1 MDEQDKKN
9 ISANNPDEPKDAL
22 GFEAALVGYEKN
34 VLLFRERGRDNSCN
48 DLLEEQD
55 CDIVDWYKQAIVK
68 HLKEDEDFLDKPFG
82 EEWAGPFKFDVIVVD
97 DFLQRIDSPK
107 KFLKKLKEL
116 LNPNGY
122 LVCSITN
129 IAHAYNRI
137 KLLNG
142 EFGYTQDGLINEN
155 FMRFFTF
162 ETILHLLNDS
172 NYSITKL
179 YRETEDL
186 DLIHSKDLKYFT
198 IPDELIESIKN
209 DPESLVSK
217 YVFSIIP
224 TSTDNSEIDYL
235 KEFPKSL
242 TTERLKEFFRYYQGD
257 IAETYDR
264 IIDEKNKV
272 IGELEKSIDES
283 MGTGK
288 KLDKLSPE
296 TERYN
301 RERIKVMSETE
312 QYNTDRI
319 SIQNDMIKGLE
330 ESKRINK
337 IMIKGL
343 EDSKRISK
351 MMIEGLEKSKY
362 ENMKMIMGLEE
373 SKEKDAD
380 MIRGLEESL
389 KETEQY
395 LKKTVEEWK
404 KTVDEIYNSS
414 TWKLASKFTGGQRK
428 RKKN

>member
-162 ETILHLLNDS
+162 ETILHLLDDS

-217 YVFSIIP
+217 YVFSTIP
-224 TSTDNSEIDYL
+224 TSTDNSGTYDYL
-235 KEFPKSL
+235 KEFPRSMV
-242 TTERLKEFFRYYQGD
+242 TERLKELIRYYKED
-257 IAETYDR
+257 LSLAYD
-264 IIDEKNKV
+264 
-272 IGELEKSIDES
+272 
-283 MGTGK
+283 K
-288 KLDKLSPE
+288 KLE
-296 TERYN
+296 
-301 RERIKVMSETE
+301 
-312 QYNTDRI
+312 
-319 SIQNDMIKGLE
+319 
-330 ESKRINK
+330 
-337 IMIKGL
+337 
-343 EDSKRISK
+343 
-351 MMIEGLEKSKY
+351 
-362 ENMKMIMGLEE
+362 
-373 SKEKDAD
+373 EKDSQ
-380 MIRGLEESL
+380 ISE
-389 KETEQY
+389 
-395 LKKTVEEWK
+395 LKKEL
-404 KTVDEIYNSS
+404 DEN
-414 TWKLASKFTGGQRK
+414 
-428 RKKN
+428 KKNT

>member
-1 MDEQDKKN
+1 MNDN
-9 ISANNPDEPKDAL
+9 NGISSNNLDEPKDAL

-155 FMRFFTF
+155 FLRFFTF

-217 YVFSIIP
+217 YVFSTIP
-224 TSTDNSEIDYL
+224 TSTDNSGTYDYL
-235 KEFPKSL
+235 KEFPRSMV
-242 TTERLKEFFRYYQGD
+242 TERLKELIRYYKED
-257 IAETYDR
+257 LSLAYD
-264 IIDEKNKV
+264 
-272 IGELEKSIDES
+272 
-283 MGTGK
+283 K
-288 KLDKLSPE
+288 KLEEKDSQ
-296 TERYN
+296 
-301 RERIKVMSETE
+301 ISELK
-312 QYNTDRI
+312 
-319 SIQNDMIKGLE
+319 KGL
-330 ESKRINK
+330 
-337 IMIKGL
+337 
-343 EDSKRISK
+343 D
-351 MMIEGLEKSKY
+351 
-362 ENMKMIMGLEE
+362 EN
-373 SKEKDAD
+373 
-380 MIRGLEESL
+380 
-389 KETEQY
+389 
-395 LKKTVEEWK
+395 
-404 KTVDEIYNSS
+404 
-414 TWKLASKFTGGQRK
+414 
-428 RKKN
+428 KKNT

>member
-1 MDEQDKKN
+1 MNDN
-9 ISANNPDEPKDAL
+9 NGISSNNLDEPKDAL

-217 YVFSIIP
+217 YVFSAIP
-224 TSTDNSEIDYL
+224 TSTDNSGTYDYL
-235 KEFPKSL
+235 KEFPRSMV
-242 TTERLKEFFRYYQGD
+242 TERLKELIRYYKED
-257 IAETYDR
+257 LSLAYD
-264 IIDEKNKV
+264 
-272 IGELEKSIDES
+272 
-283 MGTGK
+283 K
-288 KLDKLSPE
+288 KLE
-296 TERYN
+296 
-301 RERIKVMSETE
+301 
-312 QYNTDRI
+312 
-319 SIQNDMIKGLE
+319 
-330 ESKRINK
+330 
-337 IMIKGL
+337 
-343 EDSKRISK
+343 
-351 MMIEGLEKSKY
+351 
-362 ENMKMIMGLEE
+362 
-373 SKEKDAD
+373 EKDSQ
-380 MIRGLEESL
+380 ISE
-389 KETEQY
+389 
-395 LKKTVEEWK
+395 LKKEL
-404 KTVDEIYNSS
+404 DEN
-414 TWKLASKFTGGQRK
+414 
-428 RKKN
+428 KKNT

>member
-1 MDEQDKKN
+1 MNLMPNQDKKN

-155 FMRFFTF
+155 FLRFFTF

-217 YVFSIIP
+217 YVFSTIP
-224 TSTDNSEIDYL
+224 TSTDNSGTYDYL
-235 KEFPKSL
+235 KEFPRSMV
-242 TTERLKEFFRYYQGD
+242 TERLKELIRYYKED
-257 IAETYDR
+257 LSLAYD
-264 IIDEKNKV
+264 
-272 IGELEKSIDES
+272 
-283 MGTGK
+283 K
-288 KLDKLSPE
+288 KLE
-296 TERYN
+296 
-301 RERIKVMSETE
+301 
-312 QYNTDRI
+312 
-319 SIQNDMIKGLE
+319 
-330 ESKRINK
+330 
-337 IMIKGL
+337 
-343 EDSKRISK
+343 
-351 MMIEGLEKSKY
+351 
-362 ENMKMIMGLEE
+362 
-373 SKEKDAD
+373 EKDSQ
-380 MIRGLEESL
+380 ISE
-389 KETEQY
+389 
-395 LKKTVEEWK
+395 LKKEL
-404 KTVDEIYNSS
+404 DEN
-414 TWKLASKFTGGQRK
+414 
-428 RKKN
+428 KKNT

>member
-142 EFGYTQDGLINEN
+142 EFEYTQDGLINEN
-155 FMRFFTF
+155 FLRFFTF

-217 YVFSIIP
+217 YVFSTIP
-224 TSTDNSEIDYL
+224 TSTDNSGTYDYL
-235 KEFPKSL
+235 KEFPRSMV
-242 TTERLKEFFRYYQGD
+242 TERLKELIRYYKED
-257 IAETYDR
+257 LSLAYD
-264 IIDEKNKV
+264 
-272 IGELEKSIDES
+272 
-283 MGTGK
+283 K
-288 KLDKLSPE
+288 KLE
-296 TERYN
+296 
-301 RERIKVMSETE
+301 
-312 QYNTDRI
+312 
-319 SIQNDMIKGLE
+319 
-330 ESKRINK
+330 
-337 IMIKGL
+337 
-343 EDSKRISK
+343 
-351 MMIEGLEKSKY
+351 
-362 ENMKMIMGLEE
+362 
-373 SKEKDAD
+373 EKDSQ
-380 MIRGLEESL
+380 ISE
-389 KETEQY
+389 
-395 LKKTVEEWK
+395 LKKEL
-404 KTVDEIYNSS
+404 DEN
-414 TWKLASKFTGGQRK
+414 
-428 RKKN
+428 KKNT

>member
-1 MDEQDKKN
+1 MNDN
-9 ISANNPDEPKDAL
+9 AL
-22 GFEAALVGYEKN
+22 DYQAALVGNEKN
-34 VLLFRERGRDNSCN
+34 TLLFETVPNTLSEILIKQKCKVKKIVTNQNEKTRV
-48 DLLEEQD
+48 QD
-55 CDIVDWYKQAIVK
+55 QKNALI
-68 HLKEDEDFLDKPFG
+68 LEDENNPLEDLVG
-82 EEWAGPFKFDVIVVD
+82 SEKFDVIVLG
-97 DFLQRIDSPK
+97 DFLQCIKYPVI
-107 KFLKKLKEL
+107 FLKKLKDF
-116 LNPNGY
+116 LNTDGY
-122 LVCSITN
+122 LVLSITN
-129 IAHAYNRI
+129 IGHAYNRI

-142 EFGYTQDGLINEN
+142 EFVYTEDDLINEN
-155 FMRFFTF
+155 FLRFFTF
-162 ETILHLLNDS
+162 ETILHLVSDT

-179 YRETEDL
+179 YREKEDL
-186 DLIHSKDLKYFT
+186 DLVHRKDLKYFT
-198 IPDELIESIKN
+198 IPLELVKSIKN

-217 YVFSIIP
+217 YVFSISP
-224 TSTDNSEIDYL
+224 VSTEGSEIDYL

-312 QYNTDRI
+312 RHNTDRI

-330 ESKRINK
+330 ESKRIN
-337 IMIKGL
+337 
-343 EDSKRISK
+343 K

-373 SKEKDAD
+373 SKEKDAG
-380 MIRGLEESL
+380 MIKGLEESL

-395 LKKTVEEWK
+395 LKKTVEEYE
-404 KTVDEIYNSS
+404 KTIDEIYSS
-414 TWKLASKFTGGQRK
+414 TTWKIASKFTGGKAK
-428 RKKN
+428 REKN

>member
-1 MDEQDKKN
+1 MNDN
-9 ISANNPDEPKDAL
+9 NGISSNNLDEPKDAL

-217 YVFSIIP
+217 YVFSTIP
-224 TSTDNSEIDYL
+224 TSTDNSGTYDYL
-235 KEFPKSL
+235 KEFPRSMV
-242 TTERLKEFFRYYQGD
+242 TERLKELIRYYKED
-257 IAETYDR
+257 LSLAYD
-264 IIDEKNKV
+264 
-272 IGELEKSIDES
+272 
-283 MGTGK
+283 K
-288 KLDKLSPE
+288 KLE
-296 TERYN
+296 
-301 RERIKVMSETE
+301 
-312 QYNTDRI
+312 
-319 SIQNDMIKGLE
+319 
-330 ESKRINK
+330 
-337 IMIKGL
+337 
-343 EDSKRISK
+343 
-351 MMIEGLEKSKY
+351 
-362 ENMKMIMGLEE
+362 
-373 SKEKDAD
+373 EKDSQ
-380 MIRGLEESL
+380 ISE
-389 KETEQY
+389 
-395 LKKTVEEWK
+395 LKKEL
-404 KTVDEIYNSS
+404 DEN
-414 TWKLASKFTGGQRK
+414 
-428 RKKN
+428 KKNT